1 MNAKGIKIAALIA
14 ALGVAIGAF
23 GAHGLQKMIS
33 DPKLLDSWETA
44 VKYQMYHAFAIAIV
58 AILQYKFTSK
68 LLANAIPVF
77 VLGILL
83 FSGSIYAL
91 VFLKATSEIGL
102 GGLGIITPI
111 GGVLLIVGWLM
122 MLFGVKSTK

>member
-1 MNAKGIKIAALIA
+1 MNAKGIKIAAIIA

-23 GAHGLQKMIS
+23 GAHGLQKMIT

-83 FSGSIYAL
+83 FSGSIYTL
-91 VFLKATSEIGL
+91 VFLKGTSEIGL